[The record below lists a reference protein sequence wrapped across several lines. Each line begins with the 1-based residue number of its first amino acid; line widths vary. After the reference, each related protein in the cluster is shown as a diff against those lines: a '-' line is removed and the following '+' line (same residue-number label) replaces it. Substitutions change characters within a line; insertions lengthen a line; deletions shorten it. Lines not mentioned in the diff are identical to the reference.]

1 MSTRFLILV
10 ALVWATIGVVVAFLM
25 RRRGHD
31 FYVWLVLGVA
41 FGPLVVLLAVES
53 ARSDSAA
60 EYQPRGA
67 LMWLSRRLSRRGQKR
82 APPEAYSRRGW
93 RI

>member
-67 LMWLSRRLSRRGQKR
+67 LIPSGQGGS
-82 APPEAYSRRGW
+82 AGG
-93 RI
+93 

>member
-31 FYVWLVLGVA
+31 FFVWLVLGVA
-41 FGPLVVLLAVES
+41 FGPVVVPLAFE
-53 ARSDSAA
+53 RSRPDSAA

-67 LMWLSRRLSRRGQKR
+67 LTLRGQGCS
-82 APPEAYSRRGW
+82 AGG
-93 RI
+93 